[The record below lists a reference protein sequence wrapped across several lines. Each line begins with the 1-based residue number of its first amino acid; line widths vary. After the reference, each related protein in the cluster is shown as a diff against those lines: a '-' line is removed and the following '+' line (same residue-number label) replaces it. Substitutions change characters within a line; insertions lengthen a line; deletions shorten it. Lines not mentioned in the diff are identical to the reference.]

1 MPINCQLT
9 NIDYQE
15 YFFGK
20 ENLLL
25 YFVPTYQT
33 QLAPWKKK
41 NADKFQWFLY
51 EYVSILALI
60 LASPA
65 LKYKKHLAVNKYL
78 SVLPLSPAVE
88 DTPYPVLLFIALE
101 DNRWT
106 VTFLDDSLHTNNSFV
121 ITENA
126 GINIL
131 GILDFLKNWNNAL
144 SNIFN
149 NTNPYF
155 RKVDNNVLQ
164 RLLLLK

>member
-15 YFFGK
+15 YFLGK

-25 YFVPTYQT
+25 NFVPTYQT
-33 QLAPWKKK
+33 QLVPWKKK

-78 SVLPLSPAVE
+78 SVLPLSPALK
-88 DTPYPVLLFIALE
+88 DTPYAQNVCSWLWKTIVEQWHFWTIHYIPIILL
-101 DNRWT
+101 
-106 VTFLDDSLHTNNSFV
+106 S
-121 ITENA
+121 
-126 GINIL
+126 
-131 GILDFLKNWNNAL
+131 
-144 SNIFN
+144 
-149 NTNPYF
+149 
-155 RKVDNNVLQ
+155 
-164 RLLLLK
+164 LLKVQELTF

>member
-78 SVLPLSPAVE
+78 SVLPLSPALK
-88 DTPYPVLLFIALE
+88 DTPYAQNFCSWLWKTIVEQWHFWTIHCIPIILL
-101 DNRWT
+101 
-106 VTFLDDSLHTNNSFV
+106 S
-121 ITENA
+121 
-126 GINIL
+126 
-131 GILDFLKNWNNAL
+131 
-144 SNIFN
+144 
-149 NTNPYF
+149 
-155 RKVDNNVLQ
+155 
-164 RLLLLK
+164 LLKVQELTF